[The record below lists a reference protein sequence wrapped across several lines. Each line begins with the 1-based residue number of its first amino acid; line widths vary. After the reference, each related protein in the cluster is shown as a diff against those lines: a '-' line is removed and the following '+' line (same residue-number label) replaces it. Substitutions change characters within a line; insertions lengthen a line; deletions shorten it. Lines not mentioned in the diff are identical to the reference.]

1 MLAKFTAYLGRGIA
15 FPRSFLLYM
24 FMRIIYQ
31 RISSGSVHMTSTTD
45 TLQYGKNWYQMLNY
59 LAQSEAVVD
68 VYLCSNAY
76 GNSNDIDEMVAET
89 HGVRIIYVGEDF
101 FIVGPR
107 RPIHSSI
114 IPMGWISMIRI
125 HNDET
130 EVEYPSLAGDDES
143 PLSEPVSSIKEE

>member
-1 MLAKFTAYLGRGIA
+1 
-15 FPRSFLLYM
+15 
-24 FMRIIYQ
+24 
-31 RISSGSVHMTSTTD
+31 
-45 TLQYGKNWYQMLNY
+45 MLNY

-76 GNSNDIDEMVAET
+76 GHMDDREEMVGET

-114 IPMGWISMIRI
+114 IPMGWISMIRV
-125 HNDET
+125 HNEGTD
-130 EVEYPSLAGDDES
+130 VEYPSLAGEDDS
-143 PLSEPVSSIKEE
+143 PLSQPSDVVADED

>member
-1 MLAKFTAYLGRGIA
+1 
-15 FPRSFLLYM
+15 
-24 FMRIIYQ
+24 
-31 RISSGSVHMTSTTD
+31 
-45 TLQYGKNWYQMLNY
+45 MLNY

-76 GNSNDIDEMVAET
+76 GHHDDREEMVGET

-125 HNDET
+125 HNEDT
-130 EVEYPSLAGDDES
+130 DVEYPCLAGEDDS
-143 PLSEPVSSIKEE
+143 PLSQPSETKDN